1 MTDTLPV
8 IFFWDKLRPDQREY
22 RQQSV
27 ELTPVENVRIQVDVP
42 ADPIYVVPG
51 NDPKQMVL
59 TLAGMK
65 YVIDQFDTVF
75 LLAKKEASANPDDD
89 WEEEEPKAE
98 KKVDDWESDT
108 EFDTETET
116 DKVPWNDDDGKDWS

>member
-8 IFFWDKLRPDQREY
+8 IFIWDKLRPDQREY

-27 ELTPVENVRIQVDVP
+27 ELEPAENVRIQVDVP
-42 ADPIYVVPG
+42 ADPIYVIPG
-51 NDPKQMVL
+51 DDPKQMVL

-75 LLAKKEASANPDDD
+75 LPAKKEASVDPDED

-98 KKVDDWESDT
+98 KKTDDDWESDAD
-108 EFDTETET
+108 FDTSTEP
-116 DKVPWNDDDGKDWS
+116 DKAPWEDGDWS